1 MSLRAILLTT
11 ALLLSATACHHGRLM
26 NGGQKQTVG
35 GTIAGIVTASDRG
48 VPLAG
53 RKVTA
58 IDVAS
63 GARYDATTGINGG
76 YTIQVPRGKYRLAVE
91 LRDGETVSKQPA
103 ETTITNSDLDAQRDF
118 VVTAKAPQPSRVT
131 P

>member
-1 MSLRAILLTT
+1 MSFRGMLLTSV
-11 ALLLSATACHHGRLM
+11 LLLSTTACHHGRLT
-26 NGGQKQTVG
+26 NGGEKQKVG

-63 GARYDATTGINGG
+63 GARYDATTGVNGG
-76 YTIQVPRGKYRLAVE
+76 YTIQVPRGKYRLSVE
-91 LRDGETVSKQPA
+91 LRDGEAVSKQPA
-103 ETTITNSDLDAQRDF
+103 DTMITNSDLDAQRDF
-118 VVTAKAPQPSRVT
+118 VVTAKVPEASR
-131 P
+131 